1 MATLAHPAPRTIA
14 PPSAPPLTQRLG
26 RVFIYALLIT
36 VGLILF
42 TPFILAFL
50 GTFKT
55 DAEIIAWPPTFL
67 PSEWHVENWPRLW
80 NTDVGGLP
88 RPAGATSLGLSA
100 GVFVFFVV
108 FLLVGL
114 SSGDKNQKSLPRA
127 IGLPLSLA
135 LALAAGAGSA
145 LYLRIRLVE
154 NANPVLLWTVGIAV
168 TVFALIGV
176 GILSMSQPDWRRVLL
191 AMVGAL
197 VVGLLMTIV
206 FERLAIQAGGGRFV
220 RWLFNTALLS
230 VIRAF
235 VMVIFCSMAAY
246 AFARMRFPGK
256 NLIFNFMLASM
267 MIPSAVTLIPK
278 YVLIAKLGWVNT
290 AYALIFPSIVDAFG
304 IFMLTQFLKA
314 VPREE
319 RKVAEPRWRIEHA
332 QIVDPADIPR
342 FAQLG
347 VIPSMQPSHAIGD
360 LHFAPSRVGVP
371 RLAGAYVWQTFI
383 KSGVAVAGGSDAPV
397 ERGEPM
403 IEFYAAV
410 ARKDQK
416 GFSGE
421 GWHPEQAATREQAL
435 KMFTIWPAFA
445 AFEEKIRGSI
455 EVGKLADFT
464 ILSADIMKIP
474 EAEILKTRNVMTVIG
489 GEIVYEAKP

>member
-1 MATLAHPAPRTIA
+1 MATLAQPAPRTIA

-26 RVFIYALLIT
+26 RLFIYVLLIT
-36 VGLILF
+36 VGLVLF

-67 PSEWHVENWPRLW
+67 PTEWHVENWPRLW

-314 VPREE
+314 VPRELE
-319 RKVAEPRWRIEHA
+319 E
-332 QIVDPADIPR
+332 
-342 FAQLG
+342 
-347 VIPSMQPSHAIGD
+347 
-360 LHFAPSRVGVP
+360 
-371 RLAGAYVWQTFI
+371 
-383 KSGVAVAGGSDAPV
+383 
-397 ERGEPM
+397 
-403 IEFYAAV
+403 
-410 ARKDQK
+410 
-416 GFSGE
+416 
-421 GWHPEQAATREQAL
+421 
-435 KMFTIWPAFA
+435 A
-445 AFEEKIRGSI
+445 AFIDGASYFQIYKDVVLPLARPALLTLFIFQFQGMWNDFLPPLLYLNTPDMWVMNVALSVFQQQYSAQWNLTLVGAMISAIVPLTIFFFFSRYYI
-455 EVGKLADFT
+455 EGVSYAGVK
-464 ILSADIMKIP
+464 
-474 EAEILKTRNVMTVIG
+474 G
-489 GEIVYEAKP
+489 

>member
-1 MATLAHPAPRTIA
+1 MATLAHPAPRTIS

-26 RVFIYALLIT
+26 RVFIYALLIA
-36 VGLILF
+36 VGLVLF

-55 DAEIIAWPPTFL
+55 NSEIIAWPPTFF
-67 PSEWHVENWPRLW
+67 PANWQVENWPRLW

-100 GVFVFFVV
+100 GLFVFFVV

-114 SSGDKNQKSLPRA
+114 STDGEKQKSLPHA
-127 IGLPLSLA
+127 IGLPLSLG
-135 LALAAGAGSA
+135 LALVAGAGSA
-145 LYLRIRLVE
+145 LYLRTRLAE
-154 NANPVLLWTVGIAV
+154 DADPVLLWTVGIAV
-168 TVFALIGV
+168 TIFALIGV

-197 VVGLLMTIV
+197 VVGLLMTFV

-267 MIPSAVTLIPK
+267 MIPGAVTLIPT
-278 YVLIAKLGWVNT
+278 YVLIAKLGWINT
-290 AYALIFPSIVDAFG
+290 AYALIFPSVVNAFG

-314 VPREE
+314 VPRELE
-319 RKVAEPRWRIEHA
+319 E
-332 QIVDPADIPR
+332 
-342 FAQLG
+342 
-347 VIPSMQPSHAIGD
+347 
-360 LHFAPSRVGVP
+360 
-371 RLAGAYVWQTFI
+371 
-383 KSGVAVAGGSDAPV
+383 
-397 ERGEPM
+397 
-403 IEFYAAV
+403 
-410 ARKDQK
+410 
-416 GFSGE
+416 
-421 GWHPEQAATREQAL
+421 
-435 KMFTIWPAFA
+435 A
-445 AFEEKIRGSI
+445 AFIDGASYFQIYKDVVLPLARPALLTLFILQFQGMWNEFLPPLLYLNTPDMWVMNVALSVFQQQYTSQWNLTLVGAMISAVVPLTIFFFFSRYYI
-455 EVGKLADFT
+455 EGVSYAGVK
-464 ILSADIMKIP
+464 
-474 EAEILKTRNVMTVIG
+474 G
-489 GEIVYEAKP
+489 